1 MYRQGKYMSVL
12 DYYLEEFS
20 AHQDMVE
27 HCNGQIGGNPCLID
41 RVLRDME
48 VEQENATNEQL
59 HEAVVIAQEEY
70 AMVVFLV
77 NSHRT

>member
-1 MYRQGKYMSVL
+1 
-12 DYYLEEFS
+12 
-20 AHQDMVE
+20 
-27 HCNGQIGGNPCLID
+27 
-41 RVLRDME
+41 ME